1 MRKDATHKLTSYLVK
16 NHALVAIEDLHV
28 AGMLKNHKLAQS
40 VSDSNFGEIR
50 RQLEYKAAFA
60 GTHVVIVDRFY
71 PSSKTCSACGYVKPE
86 LALSERVYVCQACG
100 GKFYRHTKRLWT
112 EERWHVQWSM

>member
-1 MRKDATHKLTSYLVK
+1 MV
-16 NHALVAIEDLHV
+16 
-28 AGMLKNHKLAQS
+28 GMLKNHKLAQS

-50 RQLEYKAAFA
+50 WQLEYKAAFA

-71 PSSKTCSACGYVKPE
+71 PSSKICSACGNVKPE

-100 GKFYRHTKRLWT
+100 YVADRDVNAAINLRTVAVSSTDTQNAMQGGSRREIWARTGIR
-112 EERWHVQWSM
+112 